1 MYTLLILNNL
11 FGYSFLK
18 THIPQT
24 KTNCVPEVAAVPAS
38 CLFIYNINSNS
49 NNCYA
54 AFKGMLVEP
63 KLGFKIY
70 KWIEGFDSISMI
82 NNMRPNA
89 HFVIAVGCKISS
101 Y

>member
-1 MYTLLILNNL
+1 MYTLLILNKKKTFFFIKYHSL

-24 KTNCVPEVAAVPAS
+24 KTNCVPEVAAVPAF

-63 KLGFKIY
+63 KLGFKC
-70 KWIEGFDSISMI
+70 I
-82 NNMRPNA
+82 NELKDLTAYPW
-89 HFVIAVGCKISS
+89 
-101 Y
+101 